1 MDSSKRLKEPL
12 LSSPPVI
19 TQSSSFFSQIGILTS
34 KNLLITFKNPKNIL
48 FLIITPFLL
57 SLFLFA
63 FQQLAVSNGS
73 VYLPDPAQQLIHP
86 FPKCGWSDCV
96 SLDVRIISDSNT
108 VNINSFP
115 WMSSLVG
122 GIRNTNVD
130 VSVGS
135 NVITSW
141 SDLQAF
147 YSDLQAYPN
156 RTQTALLLCGST
168 TGFPQK

>member
-63 FQQLAVSNGS
+63 FQ
-73 VYLPDPAQQLIHP
+73 
-86 FPKCGWSDCV
+86 
-96 SLDVRIISDSNT
+96 
-108 VNINSFP
+108 
-115 WMSSLVG
+115 
-122 GIRNTNVD
+122 
-130 VSVGS
+130 
-135 NVITSW
+135 
-141 SDLQAF
+141 
-147 YSDLQAYPN
+147 
-156 RTQTALLLCGST
+156 
-168 TGFPQK
+168 